1 MTLYHMIV
9 LKTHDPYLVNYE
21 NIKWISVEKH
31 HIVGHLIRPLNSQ
44 SHQKLVVWKMSQ
56 LRGAK
61 GDMTVK
67 YNVLWMGS
75 WFRNTT

>member
-31 HIVGHLIRPLNSQ
+31 HIVGHLIRTPLNSQ
-44 SHQKLVVWKMSQ
+44 SSSSEIGSLENVTAKRSQ
-56 LRGAK
+56 RRHDSK
-61 GDMTVK
+61 I
-67 YNVLWMGS
+67 
-75 WFRNTT
+75 